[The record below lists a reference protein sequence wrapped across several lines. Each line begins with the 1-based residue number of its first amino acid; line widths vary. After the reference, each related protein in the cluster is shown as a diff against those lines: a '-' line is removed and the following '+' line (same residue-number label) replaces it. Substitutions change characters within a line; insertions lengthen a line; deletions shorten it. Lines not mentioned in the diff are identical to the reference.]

1 MGKKWGCF
9 LILILLSG
17 CGNIPNTS
25 QMSVESFGQ
34 AEVIKQVMIEDYPMY
49 DTAQNLVDAADL
61 VFTGKVENITYE
73 MMDIKME
80 SGPDSMTGLEEAS
93 KVPYTIFEIK
103 VSNIYKGNTTDE
115 TIYLKRPGGNF
126 DTIVYELEG
135 ATPINQGEEYLFV
148 AQTFENFYPSLVNV
162 DQAVYDLNAPAVLS
176 EDNTITLSQILLL
189 FEWEIFK
196 NM

>member
-176 EDNTITLSQILLL
+176 EDNTITPSQILLL

>member
-189 FEWEIFK
+189 IEWEIFK

>member
-61 VFTGKVENITYE
+61 VFTGKVENIRYE
-73 MMDIKME
+73 MLDIKME

>member
-189 FEWEIFK
+189 FE
-196 NM
+196 

>member
-1 MGKKWGCF
+1 MKKKMIYF
-9 LILILLSG
+9 LMITIFIFLSA
-17 CGNIPNTS
+17 CGNTYESIQTEN
-25 QMSVESFGQ
+25 QISVENNF
-34 AEVIKQVMIEDYPMY
+34 QVGIAKRTMIADYPMY

-61 VFTGKVENITYE
+61 VFTGKVENIRYE
-73 MMDIKME
+73 MLDIKME

-93 KVPYTIFEIK
+93 KVPYTIFEIN
-103 VSNIYKGNTTDE
+103 VSNVYKGNTTDE

-176 EDNTITLSQILLL
+176 KDNTITLSQILSL
-189 FEWEIFK
+189 FE
-196 NM
+196 

>member
-1 MGKKWGCF
+1 MRRKNGLCV
-9 LILILLSG
+9 LIVIMLISLCA
-17 CGNIPNTS
+17 CGNVETAR
-25 QMSVESFGQ
+25 QTDVESSTQ
-34 AEVIKQVMIEDYPMY
+34 AEPTKQIMIADYPMY

-73 MMDIKME
+73 MLDIKME
-80 SGPDSMTGLEEAS
+80 SGPDSITGLEEAS
-93 KVPYTIFEIK
+93 SVPYTIFEIK
-103 VSNIYKGNTTDE
+103 VSNVYKGNVTDE

-162 DQAVYDLNAPAVLS
+162 DQAVYDLNAPEVLS
-176 EDNTITLSQILLL
+176 EDNTITLSQILSL
-189 FEWEIFK
+189 FE
-196 NM
+196 

>member
-115 TIYLKRPGGNF
+115 TIY
-126 DTIVYELEG
+126 
-135 ATPINQGEEYLFV
+135 
-148 AQTFENFYPSLVNV
+148 
-162 DQAVYDLNAPAVLS
+162 
-176 EDNTITLSQILLL
+176 
-189 FEWEIFK
+189 
-196 NM
+196 

>member
-115 TIYLKRPGGNF
+115 TISLKRPGGNF

-189 FEWEIFK
+189 FE
-196 NM
+196 

>member
-126 DTIVYELEG
+126 DTIVYELEA